1 MLRDRSPAV
10 LRKIIP
16 IEVDYNA
23 YDLNID
29 PDALDRLHAEVQVS
43 EKFTM
48 GMFIIKKSFTFFI
61 SSFVLNTNRSPSIS

>member
-1 MLRDRSPAV
+1 MLRETNPAV

-29 PDALDRLHAEVQVS
+29 PQTLDRLHGEVQVS
-43 EKFTM
+43 TYIAKKKVVSKLIFSQIFTT
-48 GMFIIKKSFTFFI
+48 I
-61 SSFVLNTNRSPSIS
+61 

>member
-1 MLRDRSPAV
+1 MLRETNPAV

-29 PDALDRLHAEVQVS
+29 PQTLDRLHGEVQVS
-43 EKFTM
+43 KN
-48 GMFIIKKSFTFFI
+48 I
-61 SSFVLNTNRSPSIS
+61 

>member
-1 MLRDRSPAV
+1 MLRETNPAV

-29 PDALDRLHAEVQVS
+29 PQTLDRLHGEVQVS
-43 EKFTM
+43 TYIAEKKVVSKLILSQIFTT
-48 GMFIIKKSFTFFI
+48 I
-61 SSFVLNTNRSPSIS
+61 

>member
-1 MLRDRSPAV
+1 MLRETNPAV

-29 PDALDRLHAEVQVS
+29 PQTLDRLHGEVQVNTYIA
-43 EKFTM
+43 EKSCIQTH
-48 GMFIIKKSFTFFI
+48 FI
-61 SSFVLNTNRSPSIS
+61 TNFYDNLDSL

>member
-1 MLRDRSPAV
+1 MLRETNPAV

-29 PDALDRLHAEVQVS
+29 PQTLDRLHGEVQVS
-43 EKFTM
+43 TY
-48 GMFIIKKSFTFFI
+48 KKKLYPNSF
-61 SSFVLNTNRSPSIS
+61 